1 MLVSS
6 CAQRT
11 SRPEVE
17 ESLSAKHLSVVSSR
31 AFTLSEA
38 KGSDLSR
45 PCREGSAV
53 SSLVV
58 AITLSNF
65 VGEGSSPVMPGQLEG
80 VRRYSSCWRYPG
92 NANQHC
98 QHRSEEH
105 TSELQSLRHLVC

>member
-17 ESLSAKHLSVVSSR
+17 ESLCARPLSVVSPR

-45 PCREGSAV
+45 PCREGSV

-65 VGEGSSPVMPGQLEG
+65 VGEGSSPVTSRVPQSFCGFCEKEG
-80 VRRYSSCWRYPG
+80 RGSPRLRG
-92 NANQHC
+92 FNAP
-98 QHRSEEH
+98 RFA
-105 TSELQSLRHLVC
+105 R

>member
-17 ESLSAKHLSVVSSR
+17 ESLCARPLCVVSSR

-53 SSLVV
+53 SSVVV

-65 VGEGSSPVMPGQLEG
+65 VGEGSSPVMPRARDEQG
-80 VRRYSSCWRYPG
+80 VGDRAECPLFCGFCDKGGRGSPR
-92 NANQHC
+92 
-98 QHRSEEH
+98 
-105 TSELQSLRHLVC
+105 L